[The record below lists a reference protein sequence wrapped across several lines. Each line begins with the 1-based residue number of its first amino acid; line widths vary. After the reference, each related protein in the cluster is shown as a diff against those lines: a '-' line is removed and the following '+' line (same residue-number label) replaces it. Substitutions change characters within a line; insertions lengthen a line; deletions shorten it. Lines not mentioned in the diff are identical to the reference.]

1 MTDHSFDAEDLRD
14 ELRKLGSNLVAA
26 LRIARNGSGLEVSYE
41 EIMGGLADLA
51 GILERESGQPGA
63 SAAAQRQEI
72 ERQYLQGPGT
82 REEEVKRFEA
92 ELSSAIRAANASLQ
106 EVNSRWTAGK
116 DPAGEGRMPAPAP
129 RQEGHQ
135 EVHPDDVNSPPGET
149 GHEEVHP
156 DDVESGNT
164 SVDLGK

>member
-1 MTDHSFDAEDLRD
+1 MTNHSFDAEDLRD

-26 LRIARNGSGLEVSYE
+26 LRIARNGSGLEGSFE

-51 GILERESGQPGA
+51 SILEGESGQPGA
-63 SAAAQRQEI
+63 SADAQRQEI
-72 ERQYLQGPGT
+72 ERQYLQGSGT
-82 REEEVKRFEA
+82 GDEETNRFKA
-92 ELSSAIRAANASLQ
+92 DFSSAIQAANASLQ
-106 EVNSRWTAGK
+106 EVISRWAAGR